1 MKAGLAKGMVLAAC
15 DADRCKSGTCLL
27 ARDSD
32 ARPGM
37 RDGQVTALQPPVQ
50 PTIVNCAAAY

>member
-27 ARDSD
+27 ARDSG

-50 PTIVNCAAAY
+50 PTIVTCTAAY